1 MTPAATTAPAA
12 PDHLLRDAVPTP
24 LPPTGRVPAPPSP
37 PRPRPAAKLTAPPKP
52 RHGLVAFLANRRA
65 QVALLILVPIIAL
78 VVALPYL
85 PLQAPLQTNLRA
97 MMKPPSLVF
106 PFGTDKMGRDV
117 LSRTLEGVK
126 LSLLVGFSVA
136 FIALGFGIV
145 VGTISGFF
153 GKVVDRVLMSITDI
167 FLAFPSLLLA
177 IGLVSTVGT
186 GLIPV
191 ILAISLADAPR
202 FIRLQRS
209 LVLTLRTRAY
219 IDAARTVRA
228 STWWLLTR
236 HVVPNTIAPLLVAAS
251 IAAANAILVE
261 ASLSFLGLGI
271 MPPTPSLGNLIRDG
285 QTYLEQAWWIS
296 TLPGAVI
303 LLIAIALHFL
313 SDGIREVLDPRGAR

>member
-1 MTPAATTAPAA
+1 MTEASPTLAAHDALPAPTPPAGRVASPPPAPLPRAAGKTAP
-12 PDHLLRDAVPTP
+12 
-24 LPPTGRVPAPPSP
+24 
-37 PRPRPAAKLTAPPKP
+37 PPKP
-52 RHGLVAFLANRRA
+52 RHGLIALLANRRA
-65 QVALLILVPIIAL
+65 QLALLILVPIIAL
-78 VVALPYL
+78 VIALPWL

-97 MMKPPSLVF
+97 MMKPPSLAF

-117 LSRTLEGVK
+117 LARTLQGVK

-136 FIALGFGIV
+136 FISLAFGIV
-145 VGTISGFF
+145 MGTIGGFF
-153 GKVVDRVLMSITDI
+153 GKAVDRVLMSITDI

-186 GLIPV
+186 GLVPV

-209 LVLTLRTRAY
+209 LVLTLRTRAF
-219 IDAARTVRA
+219 IDAARTVKA
-228 STWWLLTR
+228 STWWLLSR
-236 HVVPNTIAPLLVAAS
+236 HVVPNTIAPLLVAGS

-313 SDGIREVLDPRGAR
+313 SDGIREVLDPRAAH